1 MSRETTTLT
10 VSSNVARDDRFWV
23 AARIIDCM
31 QASILEFFQVLA
43 AGLEG
48 GHSVG
53 GVSVCRLGDT
63 DETIFCRMGH
73 SEDVALGVV
82 N

>member
-1 MSRETTTLT
+1 
-10 VSSNVARDDRFWV
+10 
-23 AARIIDCM
+23 M

-63 DETIFCRMGH
+63 DETIFCGMGH